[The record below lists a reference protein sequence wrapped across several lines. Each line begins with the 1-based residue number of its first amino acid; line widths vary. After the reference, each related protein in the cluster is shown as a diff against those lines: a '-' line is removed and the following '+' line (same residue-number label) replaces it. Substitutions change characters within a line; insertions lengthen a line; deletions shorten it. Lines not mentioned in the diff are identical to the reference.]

1 MPLKQTRLSAF
12 TLIELP
18 VVIAIIAILAG
29 LLLPALAQAKAKGQG
44 IKCVNNQKQI
54 TLALKLYS
62 TENDDRITT
71 AWHFA
76 TAGRP
81 NKTWGTIIQPYL
93 ASRGIMWCPSGTDRP
108 GGNRD
113 WDASG
118 SFMNIGLNWE
128 IAHDNFNGLI
138 ASYGTQP
145 NTYRE
150 QDIVK
155 PAGTVYTCDLGN
167 VAIPSVNPK
176 ASVQTPYGS
185 VPASGKAS
193 AWLLVY
199 PTETAPAHA
208 YTQLVLSAGDADYAG
223 PIYRHNKKVNVSFVD
238 GHVELMGETWYYD
251 GSPWLNGLVG
261 GP

>member
-1 MPLKQTRLSAF
+1 MPLNHRRLSAF
-12 TLIELP
+12 TLIELL

-71 AWHFA
+71 AWHF
-76 TAGRP
+76 GP
-81 NKTWGTIIQPYL
+81 NQRTWGTIIQPYL
-93 ASRGIMWCPSGTDRP
+93 GSRTIMWCPSGRDRP

-113 WDASG
+113 WDG
-118 SFMNIGLNWE
+118 SNSVMNIGLNWE
-128 IAHDNFNGLI
+128 ISHDNFNGLLGTV
-138 ASYGTQP
+138 YGSQP

-155 PAGTVYTCDLGN
+155 PATTVYTCDLGN
-167 VAIPSVNPK
+167 IAIPSVNPK

-185 VPASGKAS
+185 VPVSPKAS

-199 PTETAPAHA
+199 PTESSTAHA

>member
-1 MPLKQTRLSAF
+1 MPLKHRRLSGF
-12 TLIELP
+12 TLIELL

-62 TENDDRITT
+62 TENDDQITT
-71 AWHFA
+71 AWHFN
-76 TAGRP
+76 P

-93 ASRGIMWCPSGTDRP
+93 ASRSIIWCPSGLDRP

-113 WDASG
+113 WDGSN
-118 SFMNIGLNWE
+118 SFMNIGINWE
-128 IAHDNFNGLI
+128 ICHDNWGGPVPSI
-138 ASYGTQP
+138 YGSQP
-145 NTYRE
+145 RNYRE
-150 QDIVK
+150 ADIVK
-155 PAGTVYTCDLGN
+155 PATTVYTCDLGN
-167 VAIPSVNPK
+167 VAIPGINPK

-185 VPASGKAS
+185 VPASPKAS

-199 PTETAPAHA
+199 PTETAPAHNWS
-208 YTQLVLSAGDADYAG
+208 QLVLSAGDPDYAG

-251 GSPWLNGLVG
+251 GSPWLNALVG